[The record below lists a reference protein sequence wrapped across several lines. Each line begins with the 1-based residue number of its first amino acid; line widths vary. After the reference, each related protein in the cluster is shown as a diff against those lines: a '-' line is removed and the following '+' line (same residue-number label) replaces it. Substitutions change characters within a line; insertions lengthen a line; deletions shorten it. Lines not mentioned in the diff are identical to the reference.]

1 MLGKPYADNKT
12 CHMCNTLIG
21 LGRQIMTS
29 KEVLMGLV
37 SGVCK
42 DSDSLSKRACTELL
56 ERFADPVVWL
66 FKNTKLATEEICSLL
81 VGHGCLGFLEYRG
94 SNASVSD

>member
-1 MLGKPYADNKT
+1 
-12 CHMCNTLIG
+12 MCNTLIG